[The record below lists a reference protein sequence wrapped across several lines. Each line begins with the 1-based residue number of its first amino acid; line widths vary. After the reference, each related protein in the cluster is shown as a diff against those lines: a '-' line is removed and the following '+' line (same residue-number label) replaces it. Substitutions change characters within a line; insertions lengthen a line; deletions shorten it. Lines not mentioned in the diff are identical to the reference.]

1 MTDTEKLT
9 MLKAMTGEKDESVLS
24 TYLSIA
30 GNKVLKRAYPFD
42 STVTVVPDR
51 YAYNQVEIAAY
62 LVNKRGAEG
71 ETAHSENGISRS
83 YEDGDVPP
91 TLLREIVPCASLI
104 GKEPVVGE
112 SWSATN
118 LPTGICCMTE
128 KSR

>member
-1 MTDTEKLT
+1 MTATEKLT
-9 MLKAMTGEKDESVLS
+9 ILKAMTGEKDESVLS

-30 GNKVLKRAYPFD
+30 GNKILKRAYPFN

-104 GKEPVVGE
+104 GKEPVV
-112 SWSATN
+112 
-118 LPTGICCMTE
+118 
-128 KSR
+128 

>member
-1 MTDTEKLT
+1 MTDAEKLK
-9 MLKAMTGEKDESVLS
+9 MVKAMTGETDEDTLS

-104 GKEPVVGE
+104 GKEPMV
-112 SWSATN
+112 
-118 LPTGICCMTE
+118 
-128 KSR
+128 

>member
-42 STVTVVPDR
+42 NTVTVVPDR

-104 GKEPVVGE
+104 EKEPM
-112 SWSATN
+112 A
-118 LPTGICCMTE
+118 
-128 KSR
+128 

>member
-1 MTDTEKLT
+1 MTDAEKLT
-9 MLKAMTGEKDESVLS
+9 MLKAMTGEENESVLS

-30 GNKVLKRAYPFD
+30 GNKVLKRAYPFN
-42 STVTVVPDR
+42 STVTEVPDR

-104 GKEPVVGE
+104 GKEPVV
-112 SWSATN
+112 
-118 LPTGICCMTE
+118 
-128 KSR
+128 

>member
-30 GNKVLKRAYPFD
+30 GNKVLKRAYPFE

-104 GKEPVVGE
+104 GKEPVV
-112 SWSATN
+112 
-118 LPTGICCMTE
+118 
-128 KSR
+128 

>member
-30 GNKVLKRAYPFD
+30 GNKVLKWAYPFD

-104 GKEPVVGE
+104 GKEPVV
-112 SWSATN
+112 
-118 LPTGICCMTE
+118 
-128 KSR
+128 

>member
-1 MTDTEKLT
+1 MTETEKLT

-42 STVTVVPDR
+42 NTVTVVPDR

-104 GKEPVVGE
+104 GKEPVV
-112 SWSATN
+112 
-118 LPTGICCMTE
+118 
-128 KSR
+128 

>member
-1 MTDTEKLT
+1 MTDTEKLA
-9 MLKAMTGEKDESVLS
+9 MLKAMTGEKDERVLS

-30 GNKVLKRAYPFD
+30 GNKILKRAYPFN

-104 GKEPVVGE
+104 GKEPVV
-112 SWSATN
+112 
-118 LPTGICCMTE
+118 
-128 KSR
+128 

>member
-1 MTDTEKLT
+1 MTDTEKLA
-9 MLKAMTGEKDESVLS
+9 MLKAMTGEKDESVFS

-30 GNKVLKRAYPFD
+30 GNKILKRAYPFN

-104 GKEPVVGE
+104 GKEPVV
-112 SWSATN
+112 
-118 LPTGICCMTE
+118 
-128 KSR
+128 

>member
-9 MLKAMTGEKDESVLS
+9 MLKAVTGEKDESVLS

-104 GKEPVVGE
+104 GKEPVV
-112 SWSATN
+112 
-118 LPTGICCMTE
+118 
-128 KSR
+128 

>member
-9 MLKAMTGEKDESVLS
+9 MLKAMTGETDEDTLS

-104 GKEPVVGE
+104 GKEPVV
-112 SWSATN
+112 
-118 LPTGICCMTE
+118 
-128 KSR
+128 

>member
-42 STVTVVPDR
+42 STVTVVPDW

-104 GKEPVVGE
+104 GKEPVV
-112 SWSATN
+112 
-118 LPTGICCMTE
+118 
-128 KSR
+128 

>member
-30 GNKVLKRAYPFD
+30 GNKVLKRAYPYD
-42 STVTVVPDR
+42 QTVTVVPDR

-71 ETAHSENGISRS
+71 QTAHSENGISRS

-91 TLLREIVPCASLI
+91 TLLREIVPFAGLVM
-104 GKEPVVGE
+104 KEV
-112 SWSATN
+112 
-118 LPTGICCMTE
+118 TE
-128 KSR
+128 

>member
-42 STVTVVPDR
+42 NTVTVVPDR

-91 TLLREIVPCASLI
+91 TLLREIVPCVSLI
-104 GKEPVVGE
+104 GKEPMV
-112 SWSATN
+112 
-118 LPTGICCMTE
+118 
-128 KSR
+128 

>member
-62 LVNKRGAEG
+62 LVHKRGAEG
-71 ETAHSENGISRS
+71 ETAPSANGISRS

-104 GKEPVVGE
+104 GKEPVV
-112 SWSATN
+112 
-118 LPTGICCMTE
+118 
-128 KSR
+128 

>member
-1 MTDTEKLT
+1 MTDAEKLT

-104 GKEPVVGE
+104 GKEPVV
-112 SWSATN
+112 
-118 LPTGICCMTE
+118 
-128 KSR
+128 

>member
-9 MLKAMTGEKDESVLS
+9 MLKAMTSEKDESVLS

-30 GNKVLKRAYPFD
+30 GNKILKRAYPFN

-104 GKEPVVGE
+104 GKEPVV
-112 SWSATN
+112 
-118 LPTGICCMTE
+118 
-128 KSR
+128 